1 MTQSGMY
8 KKCVGICMTQ
18 MTARAGIKKHGQD
31 AVMAILKEFGQL
43 DGRKFFKP
51 RHKES
56 LTQQQ
61 RLNTLRTITL
71 IKEKRCGRIK
81 GRMCVDGRPQRTYIS
96 KEEAASP
103 TVTLESLMTT
113 LIIDAIEERD
123 VATADVVG
131 AYLNANMDDFVLVKL
146 TGDEVDLLCSLNK
159 SYNEFVTVEKGKKAL
174 YLQLVKALYGC
185 IKSALLWYEC
195 FTECLK
201 GMGFELNEY
210 DPCVANKVINRKQCT
225 IAWYVD
231 DNKIS
236 HEDSTVV
243 DEVIT
248 KIEER
253 FGKMTVKRGKQ
264 HVFVGMDIDFIEK
277 GKVKITMRNHL
288 EEAIEVFGGDIT
300 MGATTPATRSLF
312 EVNENLTLLDP
323 KKAELFHHIVAKLL
337 FVARRARIDLQLPI
351 AFLCTRVSKSTEEDW
366 EKLRRVL
373 RYTYKTINLPR
384 IIGAENIS
392 VLQTWVDAAYAVH
405 NDMRSHTGGIIS
417 LGHGVISSKSSK
429 QKINT
434 KSSTDTELRLQH
446 TNKHILPR

>member
-1 MTQSGMY
+1 
-8 KKCVGICMTQ
+8 
-18 MTARAGIKKHGQD
+18 
-31 AVMAILKEFGQL
+31 
-43 DGRKFFKP
+43 
-51 RHKES
+51 
-56 LTQQQ
+56 
-61 RLNTLRTITL
+61 
-71 IKEKRCGRIK
+71 
-81 GRMCVDGRPQRTYIS
+81 
-96 KEEAASP
+96 
-103 TVTLESLMTT
+103 
-113 LIIDAIEERD
+113 
-123 VATADVVG
+123 
-131 AYLNANMDDFVLVKL
+131 MDDFVLVKL

-210 DPCVANKVINRKQCT
+210 DPCVANKVINGKQCT
-225 IAWYVD
+225 IVWYVD

-277 GKVKITMRNHL
+277 GKLKISMRNHL
-288 EEAIEVFGGDIT
+288 EEAIEVFGEDVT

-373 RYTYKTINLPR
+373 RYTYRTIDLPR

-434 KSSTDTELRLQH
+434 KSSTEAELVGACDFIPNTLWVKWFLEKQGYNIQ
-446 TNKHILPR
+446 TNIFYQDNQSAILLEKNGKQSSGEKSRHINIRYFLSKIQ